1 MRYLL
6 VLAVMVMIAWANDY
20 TTATRVEV
28 TPDGI
33 FSTESS
39 IPASFSIND
48 TGADGTD
55 SELLWHYS
63 IATGL
68 TQKTACMGDDGG
80 YVFSGGWYGGGLMF
94 EGATGDGSILWQT
107 EPDLGANEYWK
118 NLATGTSAAYY
129 ADAFYLVR
137 NFDIWNDNGTPGTP
151 GDDYLVS
158 EDNVEIC
165 LFDGA
170 GSTPVWT
177 WNPGGAFLVYSPDEP
192 GAYDCTEDGGYF
204 AVGGFVNGHLGL
216 AVFVPDSANPV
227 LLWDDAGFAYSPRQL
242 RITEDGS
249 KVIFSVGADLLRV
262 DVATGT
268 LEDTYNLG
276 ASTDCFDISAD
287 GALVAYGFTSARL
300 AQWSGSEYTMAW
312 SHSVAGYY
320 AGAAAVS
327 DDGQVVYHGFYS
339 SSYLANRIYRFDPAS
354 STPLWTYDTPTGS
367 GSNQDVVSWMD
378 CSSDG
383 KYVAMSSWGCQSGG
397 GDEVIVLDDDAPTAP
412 IYSINTPGS
421 MWYVEISP
429 DGNYVT
435 AAGKHVHANV
445 MGSGADVYMA
455 DASTQGLEGT
465 TTASL
470 LHLTLSP
477 NPCQGASAIG
487 FSLPQAGAVELD
499 IYDLT
504 GHMVQH
510 LAGGSLSQGSHSIP
524 VSTDL
529 PSGLYIV
536 NLNYDGQRIAEKLLI
551 SR

>member
-1 MRYLL
+1 MKYLI
-6 VLAVMVMIAWANDY
+6 VMAAFAMAAGAAGY
-20 TTATRVEV
+20 STATMVEV
-28 TPDGI
+28 TPEGT
-33 FSTESS
+33 FTAEAS
-39 IPASFSIND
+39 IPACYSTDAEEGCI
-48 TGADGTD
+48 TD

-63 IATGL
+63 IVSGL

-94 EGATGDGSILWQT
+94 EGISGDGTVLWQT
-107 EPDLGANEYWK
+107 EPVLGSGEYWK
-118 NLATGTSAAYY
+118 NLATGTASAYY

-137 NFDIWNDNGTPGTP
+137 NFDIWNDNGTPGVT

-158 EDNVEIC
+158 EDNVEVC

-170 GSTPVWT
+170 SSTPVWT
-177 WNPGGAFLVYSPDEP
+177 WDPEGAFLVYSPDEP
-192 GAYDCTEDGGYF
+192 GSYDCTEDGEYF
-204 AVGGFVNGHLGL
+204 AVGGYIDGHLGL
-216 AVFVPDSANPV
+216 AVFVPDSANPM

-242 RITEDGS
+242 RITGDGS

-287 GALVAYGFTSARL
+287 GSLVAYGFTSARL
-300 AQWSGSEYTMAW
+300 AQWGGSEYTMAW

-327 DDGQVVYHGFYS
+327 DDGQAVYHGFYS
-339 SSYLANRIYRFDPAS
+339 SSYLTNRIYRFDPAS

-367 GSNQDVVSWMD
+367 GSNQDVVSWME

-383 KYVAMSSWGCQSGG
+383 SYVAMSSWGCQSGG

-429 DGNYVT
+429 DGTYIT

-455 DASTQGLEGT
+455 DASTQGLEEP

-470 LHLTLSP
+470 LRLNLSP
-477 NPCQGASAIG
+477 NPCQGAWAIS
-487 FSLPQAGAVELD
+487 FSLPRAGEVELC

-510 LAGGSLSQGSHSIP
+510 LTGGSLGRGSHSIP

-536 NLNYDGQRIAEKLLI
+536 NLSFDGERIAEKLLI